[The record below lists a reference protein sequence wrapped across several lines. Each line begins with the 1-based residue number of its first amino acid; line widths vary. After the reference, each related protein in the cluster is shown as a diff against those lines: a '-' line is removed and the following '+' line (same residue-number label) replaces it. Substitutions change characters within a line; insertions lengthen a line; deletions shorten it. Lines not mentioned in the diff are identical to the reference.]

1 MEHSRT
7 FYVYILECSD
17 GSYYVGLARN
27 GLDNRLGEH
36 NEGRY
41 RGYTFSRRPVK
52 LVWSQD
58 FIRLTQ
64 AIALERQIKGR
75 RRDKKKALITGRY
88 DLLPELSKTAGKSHP
103 STSSG

>member
-36 NEGRY
+36 NEGTY
-41 RGYTFSRRPVK
+41 RGYTSRAVR
-52 LVWSQD
+52 
-58 FIRLTQ
+58 
-64 AIALERQIKGR
+64 
-75 RRDKKKALITGRY
+75 
-88 DLLPELSKTAGKSHP
+88 
-103 STSSG
+103 